1 MATTKDILLYLIGD
15 GGEITVDSDD
25 IGLIEVLYN
34 QVLLALFG
42 GNVEASTLG
51 NEIPGQIREDW
62 WANPLL
68 FPNDPGSQFNSL
80 TEKALNEEVLNSTGR
95 TNIGRAVDADLQY
108 LKTIANISTNVVI
121 LSTNKVQISVTL
133 SQPGNLQDKTFVFIW
148 DNAKNELISN
158 QII

>member
-1 MATTKDILLYLIGD
+1 MASTKDILLYLIGD
-15 GGEITVDSDD
+15 GGEITVDGDD

-51 NEIPGQIREDW
+51 NELPGQIREDW
-62 WANPLL
+62 WGNSLL

-80 TEKALNEEVLNSTGR
+80 TEKALNEEVLNSIGR
-95 TNIGRAVDADLQY
+95 TNIGRAVDTDLVY

-121 LSTNKVQISVTL
+121 LSTNKVQIAVTL